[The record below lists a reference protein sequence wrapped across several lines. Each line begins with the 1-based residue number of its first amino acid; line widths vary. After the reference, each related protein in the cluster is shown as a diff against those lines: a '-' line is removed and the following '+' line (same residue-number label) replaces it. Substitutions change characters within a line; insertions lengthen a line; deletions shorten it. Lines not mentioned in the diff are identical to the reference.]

1 MYGTSK
7 NNVSEFYDLKV
18 ADTFFSWGGFYKS
31 KKVRKIKSEY
41 LKLLENLNIDNKL
54 GKYITIILANLN
66 FNYKDLSSRLQPSD
80 NFKYTHNMLYLI
92 KKLKKSNIKN
102 FKIKNYPNPINF
114 YLIDLLKKKK
124 LNKIFTHKN
133 FYETINES
141 KLIISTYNST
151 TFLELITINRPCL
164 IYWDLNHWPL
174 NDNSKKHFGKLKR
187 AGIFHTN
194 VNSLVKKIS
203 EVSPNI
209 NKWWYSKNNQ
219 NLIKSFSRIYC

>member
-1 MYGTSK
+1 
-7 NNVSEFYDLKV
+7 
-18 ADTFFSWGGFYKS
+18 
-31 KKVRKIKSEY
+31 
-41 LKLLENLNIDNKL
+41 
-54 GKYITIILANLN
+54 
-66 FNYKDLSSRLQPSD
+66 
-80 NFKYTHNMLYLI
+80 MLYLI

-124 LNKIFTHKN
+124 LNKIFTNKN